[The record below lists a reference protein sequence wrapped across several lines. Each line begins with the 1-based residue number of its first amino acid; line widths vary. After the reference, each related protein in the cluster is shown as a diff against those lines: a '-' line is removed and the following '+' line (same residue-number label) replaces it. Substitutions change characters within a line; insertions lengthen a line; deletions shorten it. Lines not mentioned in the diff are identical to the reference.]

1 MGKIFKY
8 EWKKQMFSKYLIG
21 GILLVLTLIFMLG
34 TMLEREEW
42 QATSLVLLVVAGAFT
57 SMYIG
62 VECLLV
68 LNRDLRTKESHMLFM
83 IPYPAYT
90 ILGAK
95 ILAAVC
101 QILLTAAL
109 FVGAFFLCFSAY
121 LAANS
126 SFGQF
131 FEILKRLLNEWVEID
146 ITWDWTLLGIGQL
159 IISWIGM
166 IAAGFTAIIAVRTVF
181 VQSKLATPLA
191 IVLFFVLNWG
201 MVKLVDLAD
210 RMIPV
215 TASDFAHFWA
225 QLGVLAVLAVMLL
238 ILSGWMAEKKL
249 SV

>member
-8 EWKKQMFSKYLIG
+8 EWKKQMFSKYVIG

-101 QILLTAAL
+101 R
-109 FVGAFFLCFSAY
+109 FF
-121 LAANS
+121 
-126 SFGQF
+126 
-131 FEILKRLLNEWVEID
+131 
-146 ITWDWTLLGIGQL
+146 
-159 IISWIGM
+159 
-166 IAAGFTAIIAVRTVF
+166 
-181 VQSKLATPLA
+181 
-191 IVLFFVLNWG
+191 
-201 MVKLVDLAD
+201 
-210 RMIPV
+210 
-215 TASDFAHFWA
+215 
-225 QLGVLAVLAVMLL
+225 
-238 ILSGWMAEKKL
+238 
-249 SV
+249 

>member
-8 EWKKQMFSKYLIG
+8 EWKKQMFSKHVIG
-21 GILLVLTLIFMLG
+21 GILARAHADIHARHDAG
-34 TMLEREEW
+34 KEDW

-109 FVGAFFLCFSAY
+109 FAGAFFLCFSAY

-131 FEILKRLLNEWVEID
+131 FEILKRVLNEGWRS
-146 ITWDWTLLGIGQL
+146 
-159 IISWIGM
+159 ISPGTGCCS
-166 IAAGFTAIIAVRTVF
+166 A
-181 VQSKLATPLA
+181 
-191 IVLFFVLNWG
+191 
-201 MVKLVDLAD
+201 
-210 RMIPV
+210 
-215 TASDFAHFWA
+215 
-225 QLGVLAVLAVMLL
+225 
-238 ILSGWMAEKKL
+238 
-249 SV
+249 